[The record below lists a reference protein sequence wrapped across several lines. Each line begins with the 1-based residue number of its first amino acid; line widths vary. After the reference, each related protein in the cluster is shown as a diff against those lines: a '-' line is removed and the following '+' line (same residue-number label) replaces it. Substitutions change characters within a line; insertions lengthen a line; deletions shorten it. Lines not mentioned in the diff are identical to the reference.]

1 MKHLVAAS
9 LVALALV
16 STATMAADRQRVG
29 LVLGGGGARGLAHI
43 GVLAELERLRVP
55 VDCIAGT
62 SAGALVGGIYASGMP
77 VKELTGKVEDADWN
91 RMLTGAPDRTHLPF
105 LGKRDD
111 FKNLAA
117 MTFGVDKDGVRAP
130 RSVIGSQEIDRFLRQ
145 LTRDVDVESFNKLP
159 IPFEAVATDLITGE
173 MHVFKRGDL
182 AVALRAS
189 MAVPGVFDVV
199 EDNGRQYIDGM
210 FVRNLPVANL
220 KECADIVIAVDVG
233 TPMLKAEDIK
243 TLIDVAAQ
251 AMQIATGQNV
261 REQRA
266 LLRSQ
271 DVLIEPALGD
281 YSPASFREAKAII
294 EVGRA
299 SIAPVEARLRELSMD
314 EAGYARWRQ
323 QLATRAPKL
332 HDYDAIQ
339 VAKTRFVPVDRVRA
353 VLEGKDPPKTQ
364 EELLKR
370 FDSLYDSGD
379 FDRINYFLRNDEGRR
394 VADIMPVER
403 SVGPNYLRFG
413 LELDMDTH
421 GASNFALLG
430 NLQMTWLNRWGAQ
443 WRNDLRLGQDSELN
457 TEFYQPI
464 GYTPW
469 FSATSGHVS
478 SDLLKVYANDGR
490 RVLEFRVSSVGV
502 AQDFGLSLGRYGEL
516 RLGAFF
522 ERSTSEQQIGLLTYD
537 NIDINTRG
545 VRFSGV
551 LDQLDNPRFPRRGY
565 YLGGS
570 FQHAYLTE
578 DGGSSGWLN
587 TMNLNADIAE
597 TIDRW
602 SVRGS
607 LRLKGN
613 VGNEDDVGIPVATLG
628 GFLQLSGLT
637 SDQLLGDRSMLGRV
651 MAYRQISPL
660 LPILG
665 SGTYLGG
672 SLEVGKVWNQ
682 ALYGTSTGW
691 LPGAS
696 AFVGVDTLFGP
707 LYLGTGWT
715 DYNGG
720 NWAAYFYLG
729 YAN

>member
-1 MKHLVAAS
+1 MKRFVAAS
-9 LVALALV
+9 LLALSLA
-16 STATMAADRQRVG
+16 STAATAADRQRVG

-43 GVLAELERLRVP
+43 GVLSELERLRVP

-62 SAGALVGGIYASGMP
+62 SAGALVGGIYAAGMP
-77 VKELTGKVEDADWN
+77 VPDIARQVEDADWN
-91 RMLTGAPDRTHLPF
+91 RMLTGAPDRTHLPY
-105 LGKRDD
+105 LNKRDD
-111 FKNLAA
+111 FKNLAN
-117 MTFGVDKDGVRAP
+117 MTLGVDEDGIRAP

-145 LTRDVDVESFNKLP
+145 LTRDVDVASFSKLP

-199 EDNGRQYIDGM
+199 EDGGHQYIDGM

-220 KECADIVIAVDVG
+220 KECADVIIAVDVG

-251 AMQIATGQNV
+251 AMQIATGHNV

-266 LLRSQ
+266 LLRPQ
-271 DVLIEPALGD
+271 DVLIEPALQD
-281 YSPASFREAKAII
+281 YSPASFREAKAIV
-294 EVGRA
+294 EVGRK
-299 SIAPVEARLRELSMD
+299 SVAPLESRLRELALD
-314 EAGYARWRQ
+314 DGAYARWREQ
-323 QLATRAPKL
+323 IAARVPVSRE
-332 HDYDAIQ
+332 YDAIQ
-339 VAKTRFVPVDRVRA
+339 IARTRFVPVDRVRE
-353 VLEGKDPPKTQ
+353 VLEGDNPPKTQ

-370 FDSLYDSGD
+370 FDRLYDSGD
-379 FDRINYFLRNDEGRR
+379 FDRINYFLRGDDGHR
-394 VADIMPVER
+394 VADVMPVER

-413 LELDMDTH
+413 LELDMDSH
-421 GASNFALLG
+421 GTSSFALLG

-443 WRNDLRLGQDSELN
+443 WRNDVRLGQNSRLD
-457 TEFYQPI
+457 TEFYQPL
-464 GYTPW
+464 GYSPW
-469 FSATSGHVS
+469 FSATGGYLGSE
-478 SDLLKVYANDGR
+478 LLKVYNNEGR

-502 AQDFGLSLGRYGEL
+502 SQDFGLSLGRYGEL
-516 RLGAFF
+516 RAGAFL
-522 ERSTSEQQIGLLTYD
+522 ERSISEQQIGILTYD
-537 NIDINTRG
+537 NIDITSRG
-545 VRFSGV
+545 MRFSGV

-565 YLGGS
+565 YLGGHL
-570 FQHAYLTE
+570 QHAYLTE
-578 DGGSSGWLN
+578 DERASGWLS
-587 TMNLNADIAE
+587 TMNVSGDVAE
-597 TIDRW
+597 TFDRW

-607 LRLKGN
+607 VRLKGN
-613 VGNEDDVGIPVATLG
+613 VGNEDDVGIPIATLG

-637 SDQLLGDRSMLGRV
+637 SDQLLGDRSLLGRV
-651 MAYRQISPL
+651 MAYRQIAPL

-672 SLEVGKVWNQ
+672 SLEMGKVWNQ
-682 ALYGTSTGW
+682 ALTRSDTAW

-696 AFVGVDTLFGP
+696 AFVGVDTLLGP

-715 DYNGG
+715 NFNGG